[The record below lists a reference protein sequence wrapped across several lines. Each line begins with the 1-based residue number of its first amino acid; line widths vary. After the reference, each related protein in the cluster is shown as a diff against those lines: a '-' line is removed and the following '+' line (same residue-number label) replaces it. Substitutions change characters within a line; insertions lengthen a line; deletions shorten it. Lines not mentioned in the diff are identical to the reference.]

1 MSTYF
6 SIVKP
11 ELPTNTPPVSSSTT
25 APVST
30 GVSEGAVKQLMKK
43 ELDSLKKELESLK
56 SLKKE
61 VELLKSDYP
70 KGVEIL
76 TSDLGNERKKVAGL
90 QVEMDHLKKTKEF

>member
-30 GVSEGAVKQLMKK
+30 GVSEGAVKQLKK
-43 ELDSLKKELESLK
+43 ELDSLKKESESLK
-56 SLKKE
+56 SLKEMKF
-61 VELLKSDYP
+61 LKSNYP

-76 TSDLGNERKKVAGL
+76 TSDWAQEGHGIASWNGSLVK
-90 QVEMDHLKKTKEF
+90 D

>member
-1 MSTYF
+1 MSTYI

-11 ELPTNTPPVSSSTT
+11 ELPKNTPPVSSSTT

-30 GVSEGAVKQLMKK
+30 GVSEGAVKQLKE
-43 ELDSLKKELESLK
+43 ELDSLNKELESLK

-61 VELLKSDYP
+61 VELLKSNYP

-76 TSDLGNERKKVAGL
+76 TSDLDNEQKKVAGL
-90 QVEMDHLKKTKEF
+90 